1 MTSAITTK
9 QKPAELQ
16 NLKFIVH
23 KSPAINLKILQQLTG
38 KWESIS
44 QMCFFAKGVRWLLQN
59 VMKQFG
65 DDEDVILKIPGRVKD
80 DMKIWAAITKA
91 AKGGLPIP
99 PPTTGPPLNHLV
111 FVSDAAGRRP
121 AGSRDE
127 TGVASVGICKEKT
140 WFGCQIFWQTK
151 FT

>member
-1 MTSAITTK
+1 LK

-16 NLKFIVH
+16 NLKFIVN

-38 KWESIS
+38 KWNSIS
-44 QMCFFAKGVRWLLQN
+44 QMCFSAKRARWLLKN

-91 AKGGLPIP
+91 AEGGLRYPSHHP
-99 PPTTGPPLNHLV
+99 KQAHH
-111 FVSDAAGRRP
+111 
-121 AGSRDE
+121 
-127 TGVASVGICKEKT
+127 
-140 WFGCQIFWQTK
+140 
-151 FT
+151 